1 VVTDRARTER
11 ETGATLMAE
20 RILADRPGEPGDFFR
35 HRLPAGRLG
44 ETAVKGHR
52 IAWNRPGHADHAGT
66 QAMREA
72 GSQAS

>member
-1 VVTDRARTER
+1 MVTDRARTER
-11 ETGATLMAE
+11 ETGVTLMAQ
-20 RILADRPGEPGDFFR
+20 RILADRPGGPGDFFR
-35 HRLPAGRLG
+35 YRLPVGRLG
-44 ETAVKGHR
+44 GTAVKDHR